1 MYIRLFLL
9 SCLLI
14 MSMNSHA
21 LSPEIR
27 YDMLQTKLA
36 GQLKAKNYSASL
48 STIREIKSM
57 GRRLPKS
64 FDYFEAKALFESGQ
78 KARAA
83 KLFERYVN
91 NTGKKGKYYRQSLAY
106 LIKAEEEAGKPDMIK
121 VPSGCFQMGSNSGDD
136 DEQPV
141 HRVCVGSFMLGKYE
155 VTQNQWQAVMGDN
168 PSYFKNCGGECPV
181 ESVSWHDVQT
191 FIQRLNNQTGEQYRL
206 PTEAEW
212 EYACRSGGRNQK
224 YCGGS
229 NPDSVAWYDDNS
241 GKTTHPVGQKRANG
255 LGLYDMSG
263 NVWEWVEDWYNES
276 YYNNSPK
283 NNPAGASGG
292 SNRVIRGGSW
302 FSFVSYLRSALRFD
316 LVPGSRSDDVG
327 FRLAR
332 SL

>member
-78 KARAA
+78 KTRAA

-106 LIKAEEEAGKPDMIK
+106 LIKAEEAAKPHMIK
-121 VPSGCFQMGSNSGDD
+121 VPSGCFQMGSNSGYYF
-136 DEQPV
+136 EQPV

-168 PSYFKNCGGECPV
+168 PSKFKNCGGECPV
-181 ESVSWHDVQT
+181 ERVSWHDVQT
-191 FIQRLNNQTGEQYRL
+191 FIQRLNNQTGEHYRL

-229 NPDSVAWYDDNS
+229 NPDSVAWYEGNS

-255 LGLYDMSG
+255 LELYDMSG
-263 NVWEWVEDWYNES
+263 NVYEWVQDWYNRS

-292 SNRVIRGGSW
+292 SSRVNRGGSW
-302 FSFVSYLRSALRFD
+302 RYGASSQRSASRNGYD
-316 LVPGSRSDDVG
+316 PGVRNSDIG